1 MSNSAAE
8 LREAFRG
15 VALRPTAQRFAVLE
29 YLARRPVHA
38 TAEEIYRAVNR
49 TNPRASRA
57 TVYNNLRDLARSGL
71 VREMVSEGR
80 ASRFD
85 SRLRRHHHFVCDE
98 CGAIEDIAWF
108 DLPPAAGK
116 AMLKGRTVRRYEI
129 VFRGSCETC
138 GPCNPRRGEA

>member
-8 LREAFRG
+8 LREAFRS

-29 YLARRPVHA
+29 FLARRPVHA
-38 TAEEIYRAVNR
+38 TAAEIYRAVNR

-57 TVYNNLRDLARSGL
+57 TVYNNLRDLERSGL

-85 SRLRRHHHFVCDE
+85 ARLHRHHHFVCDQ

-108 DLPPAAGK
+108 DLPAGTGK
-116 AMLKGRTVRRYEI
+116 PQLRGRTVRRYEI
-129 VFRGSCETC
+129 VFRGRCQTC
-138 GPCNPRRGEA
+138 GSCNPPKGER

>member
-1 MSNSAAE
+1 MVAG

-15 VALRPTAQRFAVLE
+15 VDLRPTAQRFAVLE

-38 TAEEIYRAVNR
+38 TAEEIFRAVNR
-49 TNPRASRA
+49 THPRASRA
-57 TVYNNLRDLARSGL
+57 TVYNNLRDLERSGL
-71 VREMVSEGR
+71 VREMVSAGR

-85 SRLRRHHHFVCDE
+85 AGLRPHHHFVCQE

-108 DLPPAAGK
+108 DLPPAAGQ

-129 VFRGSCETC
+129 VFRGSCGKC
-138 GPCNPRRGEA
+138 GPGSPRRGEKR

>member
-1 MSNSAAE
+1 
-8 LREAFRG
+8 
-15 VALRPTAQRFAVLE
+15 VALRPTAQRLAVLK

-38 TAEEIYRAVNR
+38 TAEEIFCAVNR

-85 SRLRRHHHFVCDE
+85 ARLRRHHHFVCEE
-98 CGAIEDIAWF
+98 CGAIQDIAWF

-116 AMLKGRTVRRYEI
+116 ALLEGRTVRRYEI

-138 GPCNPRRGEA
+138 GPCNPPRGER

>member
-1 MSNSAAE
+1 MSNSAVE

-85 SRLRRHHHFVCDE
+85 ARLRRHHHFVCDE

-138 GPCNPRRGEA
+138 GPCNPQRGEG

>member
-1 MSNSAAE
+1 VSNILAGE

-71 VREMVSEGR
+71 VRELVSQSR

-85 SRLRRHHHFVCDE
+85 ANLRHHHHFVCEE

-116 AMLKGRTVRRYEI
+116 KMLEGRMVRQYEI
-129 VFRGSCETC
+129 VYRGLCAKC
-138 GPCNPRRGEA
+138 AR

>member
-1 MSNSAAE
+1 VN
-8 LREAFRG
+8 
-15 VALRPTAQRFAVLE
+15 LRPTAQRFAVLG

-38 TAEEIYRAVNR
+38 TAEEIYRALNS
-49 TNPRASRA
+49 TDPRASRA

-85 SRLRRHHHFVCDE
+85 ARLLRHHHFVCEE
-98 CGAIEDIAWF
+98 CGAIQDIAWF
-108 DLPPAAGK
+108 DLPPGTGK

-129 VFRGSCETC
+129 VFRGSCQSC
-138 GPCNPRRGEA
+138 GPRNPRIGERP

>member
-1 MSNSAAE
+1 MVAG

-15 VALRPTAQRFAVLE
+15 VDLRPTAQRFAVLE

-38 TAEEIYRAVNR
+38 TAGEIYRAVNR
-49 TNPRASRA
+49 TIPRASRA

-85 SRLRRHHHFVCDE
+85 ASLRRHHHFVCE
-98 CGAIEDIAWF
+98 KCGAIEDLAWF
-108 DLPPAAGK
+108 DLAPAAGK
-116 AMLKGRTVRRYEI
+116 AALGGRTVRRYEI
-129 VFRGSCETC
+129 VFRGSCEAC
-138 GPCNPRRGEA
+138 GP

>member
-1 MSNSAAE
+1 

-38 TAEEIYRAVNR
+38 TAEEIFRAVNR

-57 TVYNNLRDLARSGL
+57 TVYNNLRDMARSGL
-71 VREMVSEGR
+71 VRELAAEGR

-85 SRLRRHHHFVCDE
+85 ANLHRHHHFVCE
-98 CGAIEDIAWF
+98 TCGAIEDVAWF
-108 DLPPAAGK
+108 DLPQAAGK
-116 AMLKGRTVRRYEI
+116 PMLEGRVVRQFEI
-129 VFRGSCETC
+129 VFRGRCAKC
-138 GPCNPRRGEA
+138 AP

>member
-1 MSNSAAE
+1 VSNSASE

-15 VALRPTAQRFAVLE
+15 VALRPTPQRFAVLE
-29 YLARRPVHA
+29 YLAGRPVHA
-38 TAEEIYRAVNR
+38 TAGEIYRAVNR
-49 TNPRASRA
+49 RYPRASRA

-85 SRLRRHHHFVCDE
+85 ARLRRHHHFVCE
-98 CGAIEDIAWF
+98 KCGAIEDIAWF
-108 DLPPAAGK
+108 DLPAGAGK
-116 AMLKGRTVRRYEI
+116 AMLGGRTVRRYEI

-138 GPCNPRRGEA
+138 GP

>member
-1 MSNSAAE
+1 VSNLVAE

-15 VALRPTAQRFAVLE
+15 TALRPTAQRFAVLE
-29 YLARRPVHA
+29 CLARNPVHA
-38 TAEEIYRAVNR
+38 TAEEIFRAVNR

-71 VREMVSEGR
+71 VREMISEGR

-85 SRLRRHHHFVCDE
+85 ANLHRHHHFVCNR

-108 DLPPAAGK
+108 DLLPAAGK
-116 AMLKGRTVRRYEI
+116 TVLESRTVHQYEV
-129 VFRGSCETC
+129 VFHGLCAIC
-138 GPCNPRRGEA
+138 GP

>member
-1 MSNSAAE
+1 MSNSAGE

-85 SRLRRHHHFVCDE
+85 ARLRRHHHFVCEE

-138 GPCNPRRGEA
+138 GP